1 MTLDDHKARFGGSE
15 EAAPGWQAIEEHLVR
30 VYGDQVPQHW
40 GTVIKYSLGGDDPID
55 GVSVYRS
62 QAGGVPHFHFCTY
75 GFSALYDEEDR
86 VGDDVSGYGFELTFR
101 LRDTGQDIENLIW
114 PINLQQN
121 LARYVF
127 SSHNV
132 FADGHWI
139 PANGPIESGADTD
152 IVGLL
157 FVTDPELGSIDTPHG
172 RVDFLQM
179 VGITSAEVEDLKAR
193 RRTARQIAA
202 ELAASNPLLITDLA
216 RSSR

>member
-1 MTLDDHKARFGGSE
+1 MTLDDYKARYGGSD
-15 EAAPGWQAIEEHLVR
+15 EAAPGWQAIEERLVR
-30 VYGDQVPQHW
+30 VYGDQAPQHW
-40 GTVIKYSLGGDDPID
+40 GTVIKHRLGGKDPID

-62 QAGGVPHFHFCTY
+62 QAGGVPHFHICTY
-75 GFSALYDEEDR
+75 GFSALYYEEDR
-86 VGDDVSGYGFELTFR
+86 VGDEVSGYGFELTFR
-101 LRDTGQDIENLIW
+101 LRDTGQDIENLVW

-139 PANGPIESGADTD
+139 PANGPIESDADTD

-193 RRTARQIAA
+193 RRTAREIAA